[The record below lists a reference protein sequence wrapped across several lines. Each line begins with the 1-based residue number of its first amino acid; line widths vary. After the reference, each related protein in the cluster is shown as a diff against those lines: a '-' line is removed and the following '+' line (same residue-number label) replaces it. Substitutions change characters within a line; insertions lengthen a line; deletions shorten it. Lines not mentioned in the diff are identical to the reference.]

1 MIRPYV
7 FIGVI
12 AAILPF
18 VGGCVL
24 IKKPSKANID
34 LRKKNQELQ
43 SRVEELEHK
52 SAGDAAM
59 IRGLQEKSGVLPTLP
74 HDRLAKLFTTHD
86 LKLGKLTGGA
96 DLDPQKPGDE
106 GLKVYATPVD
116 ETEDPL
122 KAAGAFTVEAFDT
135 SRGSG
140 EKIGEWSFDV
150 AASRKLW
157 SSVLGRHNY
166 VLTCPWQQN
175 RPAGGNLHLKITFV
189 DELTQAKFEKTID
202 VKVDVGSQQG
212 K

>member
-1 MIRPYV
+1 MSRPYLL
-7 FIGVI
+7 IGVL
-12 AAILPF
+12 AALLPC
-18 VGGCVL
+18 VGGCFL
-24 IKKPSKANID
+24 FKKPSKANID

-52 SAGDAAM
+52 SAGDTAI

-74 HDRLAKLFTTHD
+74 QERLAKLFTTHD

-96 DLDPQKPGDE
+96 DLDPQTPGDE

-116 ETEDPL
+116 ETGDPL
-122 KAAGAFTVEAFDT
+122 KAAGAFKVEVIDT

-140 EKIGEWSFDV
+140 EKVGEWSFDV
-150 AASRKLW
+150 DASRKMW

-166 VLTCPWQQN
+166 VLTCPWQKTK
-175 RPAGGNLHLKITFV
+175 PAGGNLHLTITFV

-202 VKVDVGSQQG
+202 VKVDLGSQQG